1 MGKKPHPPLPS
12 LTLPFPLQVWW
23 GVVNTNLGQ
32 FALLLLGVTGVVG
45 GPGEAPGTT
54 VGVPTLAGVP
64 TDLGTILTQE
74 PRSGQVLQSLVILRV
89 QGLVEVQAKM
99 PRQGCVNTAL
109 AIQLPG
115 LWSALSAKVTGSR
128 VTSTGEV
135 IKFLIFQ
142 FFFNFWLTQPLP

>member
-54 VGVPTLAGVP
+54 VGIPILAGIP
-64 TDLGTILTQE
+64 TEVGIIPTQE
-74 PRSGQVLQSLVILRV
+74 PSSGQVLQSLEILRA
-89 QGLVEVQAKM
+89 QGLVEVQTKS

-109 AIQLPG
+109 AIQLLG
-115 LWSALSAKVTGSR
+115 LWSALSAAATGPR
-128 VTSTGEV
+128 VTSTGGS
-135 IKFLIFQ
+135 
-142 FFFNFWLTQPLP
+142 